1 MSQRSKYHHGDL
13 RAALIDAAVEII
25 TEAGI
30 EGFSLRAS
38 ARRAG
43 VAPSAPAH
51 HFGSAKG
58 LLTEVAVEAYRRMGV
73 YLSDAA
79 PDGGSAADLP
89 EISQAYVKFALENP
103 GLFRLLFRNDPV
115 DRSND
120 DYRQTS
126 VSAMLPLALA
136 AEDHCKATGRSGP
149 EGIFAIWSAIH
160 GAAHLVLEEKAHLL
174 FGLSS
179 NDELVKSHL
188 LRIMASI
195 SGR

>member
-1 MSQRSKYHHGDL
+1 LSERSKYHHGDL
-13 RAALIDAAVEII
+13 RAALINAAVEII

-30 EGFSLRAS
+30 EGFSLRAA

-43 VAPSAPAH
+43 VAPSAPTH
-51 HFGSAKG
+51 HFGSARG
-58 LLTEVAVEAYRRMGV
+58 LLTEVAVEGYRRMGA
-73 YLSDAA
+73 YLGAA
-79 PDGGSAADLP
+79 ARDGGTAGDLP

-103 GLFRLLFRNDPV
+103 GLFRLMFRNDLV

-120 DYRQTS
+120 DYRETS
-126 VSAMLPLALA
+126 VSAMQPLALA
-136 AEDHCKATGRSGP
+136 AEDHCKATGKSGP

-179 NDELVKSHL
+179 SGELVKSHL
-188 LRIMASI
+188 LRIMASF
-195 SGR
+195 SGK